1 MSLICIPIT
10 LTGLLVA
17 HSLAYALVT
26 RSEADAHALLATTG
40 HGYLSLA
47 HTLVLSVG
55 AGLVATGVLLR
66 LRSGRG
72 GAWRAGWA
80 VAAPVL
86 AFAVQ
91 EHVERLAHDGSFPS
105 HLLLEPVF
113 LIGLALQIPFGLLAV
128 ILARS
133 LLVLRGHR
141 PRRDQAP
148 VSRSDPGPPEDS
160 PLAGAAAGAN
170 GAARATGREPRAARR
185 PRRAD
190 ARVLIHPRERTR
202 RHVRPRRRGK
212 RRSPMSREQRKDR
225 M

>member
-1 MSLICIPIT
+1 MRACRPVSLICIPIT

-55 AGLVATGVLLR
+55 AGLLATGVLLR

-72 GAWRAGWA
+72 GVWCAGWA
-80 VAAPVL
+80 VAAPGL

-133 LLVLRGHR
+133 LLVFVDAFR
-141 PRRDQAP
+141 
-148 VSRSDPGPPEDS
+148 VEI
-160 PLAGAAAGAN
+160 
-170 GAARATGREPRAARR
+170 RR
-185 PRRAD
+185 PFRQAT
-190 ARVLIHPRERTR
+190 P
-202 RHVRPRRRGK
+202 VRPRILRWPVPPRVRRAPLARRGA
-212 RRSPMSREQRKDR
+212 SRAPPAALGAPTRAS
-225 M
+225 